1 MTMLLYVMRW
11 DFCGEDLSLIR
22 HSLHIYTHKLSKQWI
37 YIVYLIRKYFSGW
50 MCYVCTYNKLEGNW
64 YSNSK
69 ANMFFYDTR
78 VRFADVSSNFSSFL
92 VPCLPRYFSPFQTMG
107 YLRRADPE
115 QLRAV
120 FEKYASANVNGVPYM
135 TDEDFVVKF
144 LQLFPNSDFNK
155 HSVKLLCGILDQSKD
170 G

>member
-1 MTMLLYVMRW
+1 MYGYWLGVSYCVSIGT
-11 DFCGEDLSLIR
+11 
-22 HSLHIYTHKLSKQWI
+22 IYSRGTFLVKSSNT
-37 YIVYLIRKYFSGW
+37 YLILISL
-50 MCYVCTYNKLEGNW
+50 NNI
-64 YSNSK
+64 
-69 ANMFFYDTR
+69 FF
-78 VRFADVSSNFSSFL
+78 L
-92 VPCLPRYFSPFQTMG
+92 LQTMG
-107 YLRRADPE
+107 YLRRADQE

-144 LQLFPNSDFNK
+144 LQLFPDSNFNK

>member
-1 MTMLLYVMRW
+1 MKA
-11 DFCGEDLSLIR
+11 DN
-22 HSLHIYTHKLSKQWI
+22 HITNIPRQCNAFFNIIGNLKHGFNIFSFFFKNVNEMMY
-37 YIVYLIRKYFSGW
+37 YF
-50 MCYVCTYNKLEGNW
+50 
-64 YSNSK
+64 
-69 ANMFFYDTR
+69 
-78 VRFADVSSNFSSFL
+78 FL
-92 VPCLPRYFSPFQTMG
+92 PFQTMG
-107 YLRRADPE
+107 YLQRADSD

-144 LQLFPNSDFNK
+144 LQLFPSTEFNK

>member
-1 MTMLLYVMRW
+1 
-11 DFCGEDLSLIR
+11 
-22 HSLHIYTHKLSKQWI
+22 
-37 YIVYLIRKYFSGW
+37 
-50 MCYVCTYNKLEGNW
+50 
-64 YSNSK
+64 
-69 ANMFFYDTR
+69 MFFYDTR
-78 VRFADVSSNFSSFL
+78 VHFADVSSNFSSFL

>member
-1 MTMLLYVMRW
+1 MKSYTTYIYLL
-11 DFCGEDLSLIR
+11 
-22 HSLHIYTHKLSKQWI
+22 
-37 YIVYLIRKYFSGW
+37 
-50 MCYVCTYNKLEGNW
+50 
-64 YSNSK
+64 
-69 ANMFFYDTR
+69 
-78 VRFADVSSNFSSFL
+78 
-92 VPCLPRYFSPFQTMG
+92 PFQTMG
-107 YLRRADPE
+107 YLQRADSD

-144 LQLFPNSDFNK
+144 LQLFPSTEFNK